1 VGYSTAPQ
9 PLVGFLGFAERILA
23 AGQARH
29 LTQGLPAG
37 IQGKGNVGI
46 VVHSRTCLHCMM
58 LHVTERRL
66 ERRKPTAFSTD
77 TV

>member
-1 VGYSTAPQ
+1 MKKHREGWNFGALVGYCAAASG
-9 PLVGFLGFAERILA
+9 LVFLGFAERILA

-46 VVHSRTCLHCMM
+46 VVHSRTCLH
-58 LHVTERRL
+58 
-66 ERRKPTAFSTD
+66 
-77 TV
+77 